1 MEGETNRHRD
11 PNTHLEQDICIH
23 IFTVSSAMVGV
34 CLTVIGLIRVVIT
47 LGRADTLADD
57 LLAGDALL
65 FLISCLLSYW
75 ALRSRSLRRMHRLE
89 KIADGIFILAMIGM
103 VIICA
108 LITYTISVPAS
119 TRRWLKQLFEDPQP
133 IPAGLTLFRPSHP
146 ERRLG
151 QLRIN
156 LSPAL
161 VVGHRYLHLLV
172 RGVTAAVGAG
182 DSNCIDASVAAALPL
197 GSK

>member
-1 MEGETNRHRD
+1 MEGETNRDRD
-11 PNTHLEQDICIH
+11 PDTHLEQDICIH

-108 LITYTISVPAS
+108 LITYTISVPA
-119 TRRWLKQLFEDPQP
+119 R
-133 IPAGLTLFRPSHP
+133 H
-146 ERRLG
+146 
-151 QLRIN
+151 
-156 LSPAL
+156 
-161 VVGHRYLHLLV
+161 
-172 RGVTAAVGAG
+172 GAG
-182 DSNCIDASVAAALPL
+182 
-197 GSK
+197 

>member
-1 MEGETNRHRD
+1 MEGETNRDRD
-11 PNTHLEQDICIH
+11 PDTNLEQDICIH

-47 LGRADTLADD
+47 LGRADTLEDD

-65 FLISCLLSYW
+65 FLISCLLSHW

-108 LITYTISVPAS
+108 LITYTISVP
-119 TRRWLKQLFEDPQP
+119 TRP
-133 IPAGLTLFRPSHP
+133 GT
-146 ERRLG
+146 G
-151 QLRIN
+151 
-156 LSPAL
+156 
-161 VVGHRYLHLLV
+161 
-172 RGVTAAVGAG
+172 
-182 DSNCIDASVAAALPL
+182 
-197 GSK
+197 